1 MTLMTH
7 IQRFSG
13 YAERQQS
20 VGERMKLRRDEQGIV
35 LMGVYEF
42 LADQNLLDV

>member
-1 MTLMTH
+1 LL
-7 IQRFSG
+7 
-13 YAERQQS
+13 
-20 VGERMKLRRDEQGIV
+20 KLRRDEQGIV